1 MPPLVTAAWLAGA
14 LGKPGV
20 RVLDAT
26 YYLPNENKDARA
38 LFLSGHIPGARFF
51 DLDEV
56 CDHSTPLPHMLPA
69 PAAFAAAMAGLGV
82 SSADHVV
89 VYDQRGLFSAA
100 RLWWML
106 RVFGHDNVA
115 VLDGGLPGWVA
126 AGHPVETGEPAAAAP
141 SNLGAAAPGNFGAT
155 YRGHMVRGLDDMRR
169 NLETNEALVLD
180 ARPAGRFD
188 ASVPEPRPG
197 MRGGH
202 IPGAKSLP
210 LAALLENGYMPPP
223 QRLREIF
230 AAAGVGPGQA
240 VITSCGSGITAAVL
254 TLGLVVAGLP
264 EGALYDGSWS
274 EWGARDDT
282 PVEV

>member
-1 MPPLVTAAWLAGA
+1 MPPLVTPAWLAGA

-20 RVLDAT
+20 RLLDAS

-38 LFLSGHIPGARFF
+38 LFLNAHIPGARFF
-51 DLDEV
+51 DLDDV
-56 CDHSTPLPHMLPA
+56 CDHTTTLAHMLPA

-106 RVFGHDNVA
+106 RVFGHDDVA

-126 AGHPVETGEPAAAAP
+126 AGQPVEAGEPP
-141 SNLGAAAPGNFGAT
+141 AAAPGNFNAV
-155 YRGHMVRGLDDMRR
+155 YRSQMVRGLDDMLR
-169 NLETNEALVLD
+169 NLETRAALVLD
-180 ARPAGRFD
+180 ARAAGRFD
-188 ASVPEPRPG
+188 ATMPEPRPG

-202 IPGAKSLP
+202 IPGSKSLP
-210 LAALLENGYMPPP
+210 FGALLEDGHMLPP

-254 TLGLVVAGLP
+254 TLGLVVAGLA

>member
-1 MPPLVTAAWLAGA
+1 MPPLVTAAWLADA

-26 YYLPNENKDARA
+26 YYLPNEAKDARA
-38 LFLSGHIPGARFF
+38 LFLNAHIPGARFF
-51 DLDEV
+51 DLDDV
-56 CDHSTPLPHMLPA
+56 CDHATTLAHMLPA

-82 SSADHVV
+82 SHADHVV
-89 VYDQRGLFSAA
+89 AYDQRGLFSAA

-106 RVFGHDNVA
+106 RVFGHDNVS

-126 AGHPVETGEPAAAAP
+126 AGHPVQAGEPAAAAP
-141 SNLGAAAPGNFGAT
+141 GDFNAA
-155 YRGHMVRGLDDMRR
+155 YRGQMVRGLDDMRR
-169 NLETNEALVLD
+169 NLETQAALVLD
-180 ARPAGRFD
+180 ARAAGRFD

-202 IPGAKSLP
+202 IPGSKSLP
-210 LAALLENGYMPPP
+210 FGALLEDGHMLPPG
-223 QRLREIF
+223 RLRAIF
-230 AAAGVGPGQA
+230 AAAGVEAGRD

>member
-1 MPPLVTAAWLAGA
+1 MPPLVTAAWLADA

-26 YYLPNENKDARA
+26 YYLPNEAKDARA

-51 DLDEV
+51 DLDDV
-56 CDHSTPLPHMLPA
+56 CDHTTPLAHMLPA
-69 PAAFAAAMAGLGV
+69 PAAFAAAIAGLGV
-82 SSADHVV
+82 SNADDVV

-106 RVFGHDNVA
+106 RVFGHDNVS

-126 AGHPVETGEPAAAAP
+126 AGHPVQAGEPAAAAP
-141 SNLGAAAPGNFGAT
+141 GTFSAT

-180 ARPAGRFD
+180 ARAAGRFD

-202 IPGAKSLP
+202 IPGSKSLP
-210 LAALLENGYMPPP
+210 FGALLEDGHMLAPH
-223 QRLREIF
+223 RLREIF
-230 AAAGVGPGQA
+230 AAAGVGSGRG
-240 VITSCGSGITAAVL
+240 VITSCGSGVTAAVL
-254 TLGLVVAGLP
+254 TLALVVAGLP

>member
-1 MPPLVTAAWLAGA
+1 MPPLVTAAWLNEALAGRGA
-14 LGKPGV
+14 K
-20 RVLDAT
+20 VLDAS
-26 YYLPNENKDARA
+26 YYLPNEGKDARA
-38 LFLSGHIPGARFF
+38 LFVSANIPGARFF
-51 DLDEV
+51 DLDDV
-56 CDHSTPLPHMLPA
+56 CDHATTLAHMLPS
-69 PAAFAAAMAGLGV
+69 PPAFAAAMAGLGV
-82 SSADHVV
+82 SDADHVV

-106 RVFGHDNVA
+106 RVFGHDKVS

-126 AGHPVETGEPAAAAP
+126 AGFGVEAGEPA
-141 SNLGAAAPGNFGAT
+141 GAVMGDFNAI
-155 YRGHMVRGLDDMRR
+155 YRGQMVRGLDDMRR
-169 NLETNEALVLD
+169 NLETRAALVLD

-223 QRLREIF
+223 ARLREIF
-230 AAAGVGPGQA
+230 AAAGVAPGRE

-282 PVEV
+282 PIEV

>member
-14 LGKPGV
+14 LGRPSV

-26 YYLPNENKDARA
+26 YYLPNETKDARA

-56 CDHSTPLPHMLPA
+56 CDHATALPHMLPS
-69 PAAFAAAMAGLGV
+69 PAGFAAAMAGLGV
-82 SSADHVV
+82 SSADSVV

-106 RVFGHDNVA
+106 RVFGHEDVA

-126 AGHPVETGEPAAAAP
+126 AGHPVAAGEPAPATAGIFSAA
-141 SNLGAAAPGNFGAT
+141 
-155 YRGHMVRGLDDMRR
+155 YRGEMVCGLADMRR
-169 NLETNEALVLD
+169 NLETRAALVLD
-180 ARPAGRFD
+180 ARAAGRF
-188 ASVPEPRPG
+188 AATMPEPRPG

-223 QRLREIF
+223 ERLREIF
-230 AAAGVGPGQA
+230 ATRGVGPGQA

-254 TLGLVVAGLP
+254 NLGLVVAGLP